1 MNIIETNLEF
11 GTLSK
16 RKSTQRIILHHAA
29 GSNFTVEDVHRM
41 HKNNGWSGIGYHFYV
56 RKDGKI
62 YRGRPEWAIGAHAS
76 GSNYNSIGI
85 CAEGNFENE
94 TMSDAQKNA
103 LKWLVA
109 YIKDKYKINTV
120 QRHRDVGSTACPG
133 RNYPF
138 DEIVNGKIVIDTSKP
153 DNNPVQNIPGKS
165 HIVQAGQIH
174 ANNFCGAGIKVDG
187 IRGNETIKAGIKV
200 LQTAINLD
208 YKKRIAVDGIWGNG
222 SKTALGSHYV
232 KRGEKQYMVTAAQI
246 LLMLKGYDC
255 QIECPGIFGPNLESA
270 VKKYQRDYQ
279 LTVDGIVGYNTF
291 MSLIH

>member
-1 MNIIETNLEF
+1 MQIIETNLKF
-11 GTLSK
+11 GSLSK
-16 RKSTQRIILHHAA
+16 RASTKRIILHHAA
-29 GSNFTVEDVHRM
+29 MRGSVEDIHRV

-56 RKDGKI
+56 RLDGTI

-85 CAEGNFENE
+85 CAEGNFD
-94 TMSDAQKNA
+94 TDKMPDAQKNA
-103 LKWLVA
+103 LKWLVN
-109 YIKDKYKINTV
+109 YINQKYGISTV

-153 DNNPVQNIPGKS
+153 DNNPVPNVPGKS

-187 IRGNETIKAGIKV
+187 VRGSETIKAGIKV
-200 LQTAINLD
+200 LQTAINID
-208 YKKRIAVDGIWGNG
+208 YKKKLAVDGIWGSN
-222 SKTALGSHYV
+222 SKAALGNHYV
-232 KRGEKQYMVTAAQI
+232 KLGEKQYMVTAVQI
-246 LLMLKGYDC
+246 LLMLKGYAC
-255 QIECPGIFGPNLESA
+255 ELQNPGKFDENFEKV
-270 VKKYQRDYQ
+270 VKQYQRDYQ
-279 LTVDGIVGYNTF
+279 LTVDGVVGYNTF

>member
-1 MNIIETNLEF
+1 MQIIETNLKF
-11 GTLSK
+11 GSLSK
-16 RKSTQRIILHHAA
+16 RASTKRIILHHAA
-29 GSNFTVEDVHRM
+29 MNGSVEAVHNV
-41 HKNNGWSGIGYHFYV
+41 HKAKGWSGIGYHFYV
-56 RKDGKI
+56 RKDGSI

-85 CAEGNFENE
+85 CAEGNFE
-94 TMSDAQKNA
+94 TDKMPDAQKNA

-138 DEIVNGKIVIDTSKP
+138 DEIVNGKIIVDTSKP
-153 DNNPVQNIPGKS
+153 DNNPVPNIPGKS

-174 ANNFCGAGIKVDG
+174 ANNFSGAGIKVDG
-187 IRGNETIKAGIKV
+187 VRSSETIKAGIKV

-208 YKKRIAVDGIWGNG
+208 YKKKLTVDGIYGTNTK
-222 SKTALGSHYV
+222 SALGNHYV
-232 KRGEKQYMVTAAQI
+232 KLGEKQYMVTAVQI
-246 LLMLKGYDC
+246 LLMLKGYAC
-255 QIECPGIFGPNLESA
+255 ELQNPGKFDANMKKV
-270 VKKYQRDYQ
+270 VKQYQRDYQ
-279 LTVDGIVGYNTF
+279 LTVDGVVGYYTF

>member
-1 MNIIETNLEF
+1 MQIIETNLKF
-11 GTLSK
+11 GSLSK
-16 RKSTQRIILHHAA
+16 RASTKRIILHHAA
-29 GSNFTVEDVHRM
+29 MNGSVEAVHNV
-41 HKNNGWSGIGYHFYV
+41 HKAKGWSGIGYHFYV

-85 CAEGNFENE
+85 CAEGNFE
-94 TMSDAQKNA
+94 TDKMPDAQKNA
-103 LKWLVA
+103 LKWLVN
-109 YIKDKYKINTV
+109 YINQKYGISTV

-153 DNNPVQNIPGKS
+153 DNNPVPNVPGKS

-187 IRGNETIKAGIKV
+187 VRGSETIKAGIKV

-208 YKKRIAVDGIWGNG
+208 YKKKLKIDGIWGSN
-222 SKTALGSHYV
+222 SKAALGNHYV
-232 KRGEKQYMVTAAQI
+232 KLGEKQYMVTAVQI
-246 LLMLKGYDC
+246 LLMLKGYAC
-255 QIECPGIFGPNLESA
+255 ELQNPGKFDENLEKV
-270 VKKYQRDYQ
+270 VKQYQKDYQ
-279 LTVDGIVGYNTF
+279 LTVDGVVGYYTF

>member
-1 MNIIETNLEF
+1 MKIIETNLKF

-16 RKSTQRIILHHAA
+16 RSSTKRIILHHAA
-29 GSNFTVEDVHRM
+29 MNGSVEAVHNV
-41 HKNNGWSGIGYHFYV
+41 HKAKGWSGIGYHFYV

-85 CAEGNFENE
+85 CAEGNFE
-94 TMSDAQKNA
+94 TDKMPDAQKNA

-174 ANNFCGAGIKVDG
+174 ANNFCGAGIKIDG
-187 IRGNETIKAGIKV
+187 VRGTETIKLGIKV

-208 YKKRIAVDGIWGNG
+208 YNKKLKIDGIWGSN
-222 SKTALGSHYV
+222 SKAALGNHYV
-232 KRGEKQYMVTAAQI
+232 KLGEKQYMVTAVQI
-246 LLMLKGYDC
+246 LLMLKGYAC
-255 QIECPGIFGPNLESA
+255 ELQNPGKFDENLEKV
-270 VKKYQRDYQ
+270 VKQYQKDYQ
-279 LTVDGIVGYNTF
+279 LTVDGVVGYYTF

>member
-1 MNIIETNLEF
+1 MQIIETNLKF
-11 GTLSK
+11 GSLSK
-16 RKSTQRIILHHAA
+16 RASTKRVILHHAA
-29 GSNFTVEDVHRM
+29 MNGSVEAVHNV
-41 HKNNGWSGIGYHFYV
+41 HKAKGWSGIGYHFYV

-85 CAEGNFENE
+85 CAEGNFE
-94 TMSDAQKNA
+94 TDKMPDAQKNA

-153 DNNPVQNIPGKS
+153 DNNPVPNVPGKS

-174 ANNFCGAGIKVDG
+174 AKNFSGAGIKTDG
-187 IRGNETIKAGIKV
+187 VRGEDTIKAGIKA

-208 YKKRIAVDGIWGNG
+208 YKKKLKIDGIWGSN
-222 SKTALGSHYV
+222 SKAALGNHYV
-232 KRGEKQYMVTAAQI
+232 KLGEKQYMVTAVQI
-246 LLMLKGYDC
+246 LLMLKGYAC
-255 QIECPGIFGPNLESA
+255 ELQCPGKFDENLEKV
-270 VKKYQRDYQ
+270 VKQYQKDYQ
-279 LTVDGIVGYNTF
+279 LTVDGVVGYYTF